1 MKNGIKTL
9 VITLLTIIGG
19 MILAEELN
27 LPANAQVGEMITATL
42 GSLLDG
48 EPYELNW
55 GDGSPTEIFDAEGTS
70 MTFKHAYDF
79 SGVYTVTLNLDG
91 ALVATATITIENP
104 PPDFT
109 VNPSNVLVDETVT
122 ASISNLAATS
132 YMLDWGD
139 GTSESFDGDVGATFI
154 FTHNYSVPG
163 VYTVTLQ
170 DSDFVTL
177 AVEIVVITAPEPPS
191 LELNPNEALINQPV
205 TATLDNLPNEGTL
218 DWGDDATD
226 PAPEG
231 NSTLTHS
238 YSAPGIYTV
247 TLDLPSRAP
256 LIATVTVL
264 IPEPSLKV
272 SPSEALV
279 DQTVTATLGN
289 LAASLNYTLEWGD
302 GEAETVTGETET
314 TLTHNYGSAGVY
326 TIKLLA
332 TGLTPVIKTVSI
344 IVPEPTFSVNPS
356 DVSVSET
363 VTATLG
369 NLLNNLSYNLDWGDT
384 MTEAI
389 TGETSVILKHA
400 YDTPGVYTVRLL
412 DEDGSILAV
421 ETVTVSLPTVSFEVN
436 PTEVLIGQEV
446 KATADNLYTAT
457 FTLDWGDGTTSS
469 FEGALN
475 GTYDETHFYEAAG
488 AYTVRLLDNDGIM
501 LAVETVTVGLPTV
514 NFEVSPTEVLIG
526 QEVKATADN
535 LYAAT
540 FTLDWG
546 DGTTSSFEGA
556 LNGTYD
562 ETHFY
567 DAAGVYTVRLLDNDD
582 GVLDVETVTVGLP
595 AIDFEVSP
603 TEVLIGQEVKAIADN
618 LYAATFTLDWGDGT
632 TSSFEGALNGTYD
645 ETHFYDAA
653 GVYTV
658 RLLDND
664 DGVLDVETVTVGLPA
679 IDFEVSPTEV
689 LIGQEVKAIADNLY
703 AATFTLDWGDG
714 TTSSF
719 EGALNGTYDET
730 HFYEAAGAYTVRL
743 LDNDGIMLAV
753 ETVTVGLPTVN
764 FEVNPTEVLIGQEVK
779 ATADNLYT
787 ATFTLDWGDGT
798 TSSFEGAL
806 NGTYDETH
814 FYEAAGVYTVRLLD
828 NDDGVLDVETVTV
841 SLPAIDFEVSPTEVL
856 IGQEVKATADNL
868 YAATFTLDW
877 GDGTTSSFEGALN
890 GTYDETHFYD
900 AAGVYTVR
908 LLDNDDGVLDVETVT
923 VGLPTVNF
931 EVSPT
936 EVLIGQEVKA
946 TADNL
951 YAATF
956 TLDWGDGTTSSF
968 EGALNGTYDETHF
981 YDAAGV
987 YTVRLLDNDGSTLA
1001 VETVTVN
1008 LPNINFEVNPTEVQT
1023 EQEITATA
1031 DNLYPASFVLDWGD
1045 GTKSPFEGALNATY
1059 QETHSYDAAGV
1070 YVVRLLDTDEVT
1082 LGIETVTVDSSFEVS
1097 SSTLEFTEPEAG
1109 TSITVKQGDNL
1120 EAVLT
1125 LTYQSEG
1132 SVDIEVMLDNNLLEL
1147 VTLTLSPNESSVSTK
1162 LSNIPTNLLGP
1173 HLISAKV
1180 VKTDPTLSPAAPII
1194 IPPVT
1199 YQVTSSIEAET
1210 LDISGFLIKLTEVT
1224 NPVLN
1229 SFSGKGTHELVVG
1242 GVLVGTVEITFANLQ
1257 VALSGTTAKALQGT
1271 VIQTFSPP
1279 LEMNAAVL
1287 GSSSLRIERLRL
1299 IAGGGEAGG
1308 YLDGHVTL
1316 NTVPCLFAKTQVIE
1330 DTYFA
1335 QVNAQ
1340 PSFESAFST
1349 ESINNALSQ
1358 GPLVDSSGQ
1367 ISGSYPNEQVFVDPF
1382 EGKSVGV
1389 MSFVSTPLKPVT
1401 GDLYAQGTMQ
1411 APAIELGCTGV
1422 TLKANQ
1428 NAVIDLSSQ
1437 ESPTNISR
1445 AYGADT
1451 TPPDTGNTWMGFFFP
1466 QTIFPEAN
1474 IALQGDFEAN
1484 LSTPVAYSMGG
1495 FNLNIVIDTKNSF
1508 ELLLSLAAGFELKG
1522 WDVLMDRLE
1531 LGVVQSQVVK
1541 GLGTGNIKLDFF
1553 GDFYPINFNWQPGGK
1568 WTGTTAGKIQ
1578 RLYGKTIVAA
1588 GAGVLLD
1595 NGKLVFPDASWAIGQ
1610 IAEDRSPL
1618 FNTGLLDASP
1628 GNIPPNGNYQASQTY
1643 TGVVYGGSVGVGS
1656 PTATDS
1662 TTPIIVG
1669 LYNDALEASQN
1680 DGLVGIAITNPGLP
1694 SAGGNDL
1701 NTIAGDVLAEPSG
1714 DALNFFD
1721 SYFEVQLPLSNLTLE
1736 PNGNAFL
1743 GGSGSLKKPGS
1754 PPSDG
1759 WRTLWG
1765 QGDLVLLGN
1774 PFPSSYI
1781 GVFREGKRYKLGL
1794 RGKLELG
1801 DLENGEKLPAIPTIM
1816 SYYVKNGKD
1825 DTLEFSEGKLK
1836 TCIRVAMC
1844 VDVDIS
1850 AKEALTLV
1858 SPVQYAQV
1866 GGAGGSDYEFGG
1878 SGKQTVHGL
1887 EVAVGAKFGR
1897 KGGTSYWY
1905 IYSAVGQQD
1914 TPLVATPVLS
1924 FYEFHGGAAY
1934 NMKWELGTFRQEP
1947 IFEAGN
1953 GLQVQAGTIAGLTA
1967 SNGYVFHTDGTLTI
1981 DFNGAVYIYAEG
1993 WFFTTLGDGAFAQ
2006 SQPMAQAYIGID
2018 SKRFLAQGC
2027 VGQTSVPIN
2036 NLNCGQN
2043 RELGIPGV
2051 IRASGWVEL
2060 LAPFEG
2066 DNYHLYVGT
2075 QPSPV
2080 NVTLLSFVS
2089 LNGYV
2094 MTGFIESGKAPNQF
2108 ANSVGQVVGGKIE
2121 WVAEASKSGKVS
2133 FFVGSCSYSYGARAY
2148 ASFEGAIGYT
2158 IAPSFAVAGFVKAA
2172 AGAEAWANG
2181 CGVGVNPGI
2190 NVSISGDIH
2199 FPNPSQFSGKVTGK
2213 LPLPSPLPDI
2223 NLSFPITVSL

>member
-1 MKNGIKTL
+1 MLHLACDLDSKEDGRVKNDTKALI
-9 VITLLTIIGG
+9 VTLLAVVGNL
-19 MILAEELN
+19 ILAEELN
-27 LPANAQVGEMITATL
+27 LPASAHVGETVTAKL
-42 GSLLDG
+42 GDLLDG
-48 EPYELNW
+48 EPYELDW
-55 GDGSPTEIFDAEGTS
+55 GDSSPTEVFDAEGTN

-79 SGVYTVTLNLDG
+79 SGTYTITLNLDG
-91 ALVATATITIENP
+91 VLVTTATITIGNP

-109 VNPSNVLVDETVT
+109 VNPNNVLVAEEVTV
-122 ASISNLAATS
+122 SIGNLAVAP
-132 YMLDWGD
+132 YILDWGD
-139 GTSESFDGDVGATFI
+139 GTSETFDGDVGTTFT

-170 DSDFVTL
+170 DSDFITL
-177 AVEIVVITAPEPPS
+177 AVEPVTVMAPEPPS
-191 LELNPNEALINQPV
+191 LELNPDEVTIGQPV
-205 TATLDNLPNEGTL
+205 TATLSNIPHDSTL
-218 DWGDDATD
+218 DWGDDVTD
-226 PAPEG
+226 SVPEG
-231 NSTLTHS
+231 NSTLTHN
-238 YSAPGIYTV
+238 YSASGIYTI
-247 TLDLPSRAP
+247 TLDLPDLAP
-256 LIATVTVL
+256 LVATVTVL
-264 IPEPSLKV
+264 APEPSLKV

-279 DQTVTATLGN
+279 GQTVTTNLGN
-289 LAASLNYTLEWGD
+289 LAASLSYTLDWGD
-302 GEAETVTGETET
+302 GEAEAVTGETET
-314 TLTHNYGSAGVY
+314 TLTHNYSRAGVY
-326 TIKLLA
+326 TIKLFA
-332 TGLTPVIKTVSI
+332 AGLTPIIETVTI
-344 IVPEPTFSVNPS
+344 VVPEPTFSVNPS
-356 DVSVSET
+356 NVFVSET

-369 NLLNNLSYNLDWGDT
+369 NLLPSLSYNLDWGDT
-384 MTEAI
+384 MTETI
-389 TGETSVILKHA
+389 TDETSTILKHA
-400 YDTPGVYTVRLL
+400 YNAPEVYTVRLL

-421 ETVTVSLPTVSFEVN
+421 ETVTV
-436 PTEVLIGQEV
+436 
-446 KATADNLYTAT
+446 
-457 FTLDWGDGTTSS
+457 
-469 FEGALN
+469 
-475 GTYDETHFYEAAG
+475 
-488 AYTVRLLDNDGIM
+488 
-501 LAVETVTVGLPTV
+501 GLPT
-514 NFEVSPTEVLIG
+514 
-526 QEVKATADN
+526 
-535 LYAAT
+535 
-540 FTLDWG
+540 
-546 DGTTSSFEGA
+546 
-556 LNGTYD
+556 
-562 ETHFY
+562 
-567 DAAGVYTVRLLDNDD
+567 
-582 GVLDVETVTVGLP
+582 
-595 AIDFEVSP
+595 IDFEVSP

-618 LYAATFTLDWGDGT
+618 LYAATFTLDWGDGI
-632 TSSFEGALNGTYD
+632 TSSFEGALDGTYD
-645 ETHFYDAA
+645 ETHFYEAA

-664 DGVLDVETVTVGLPA
+664 GGILAVETVTVSLPT
-679 IDFEVSPTEV
+679 IDFEVSPTET
-689 LIGQEVKAIADNLY
+689 LIGE
-703 AATFTLDWGDG
+703 
-714 TTSSF
+714 
-719 EGALNGTYDET
+719 
-730 HFYEAAGAYTVRL
+730 
-743 LDNDGIMLAV
+743 
-753 ETVTVGLPTVN
+753 
-764 FEVNPTEVLIGQEVK
+764 EVK
-779 ATADNLYT
+779 ATADNLYA

-828 NDDGVLDVETVTV
+828 NDGGILAVETVTV
-841 SLPAIDFEVSPTEVL
+841 GLPTIDFEIGPTEVL
-856 IGQEVKATADNL
+856 IGQEVKAIADNL

-877 GDGTTSSFEGALN
+877 GDGVTSSFEGAL
-890 GTYDETHFYD
+890 GSTYDETHSYE
-900 AAGVYTVR
+900 ATGVYTIR
-908 LLDNDDGVLDVETVT
+908 LLDNDGGTLAVETVT
-923 VGLPTVNF
+923 VGLPT
-931 EVSPT
+931 
-936 EVLIGQEVKA
+936 I
-946 TADNL
+946 D
-951 YAATF
+951 
-956 TLDWGDGTTSSF
+956 
-968 EGALNGTYDETHF
+968 
-981 YDAAGV
+981 
-987 YTVRLLDNDGSTLA
+987 
-1001 VETVTVN
+1001 
-1008 LPNINFEVNPTEVQT
+1008 FEVNPTEIQVG
-1023 EQEITATA
+1023 QEVTATA

-1045 GTKSPFEGALNATY
+1045 GTKSQFEGALNTTY
-1059 QETHSYDAAGV
+1059 QETHAYDAPGV
-1070 YVVRLLDTDEVT
+1070 YLVRLLDINEAI
-1082 LGIETVTVDSSFEVS
+1082 LGVATVTVDSSFEVS

-1109 TSITVKQGDNL
+1109 TNITVKQGDNL

-1132 SVDIEVMLDNNLLEL
+1132 NVDIEVMLDNNLLEL
-1147 VTLTLSPNESSVSTK
+1147 VTLTLSPNESSASTK

-1180 VKTDPTLSPAAPII
+1180 VKTDPTLSLAAPII

-1242 GVLVGTVEITFANLQ
+1242 GVQVGTVEITFANLQ

-1279 LEMNAAVL
+1279 LRMKAAAL
-1287 GSSSLRIERLRL
+1287 GSSSLHIERLRL

-1308 YLDGHVTL
+1308 YLDGSVTL
-1316 NTVPCLFAKTQVIE
+1316 NTVPCLFAKTQVVE

-1358 GPLVDSSGQ
+1358 GPLVDGSGQ
-1367 ISGSYPNEQVFVDPF
+1367 ISGSYPNKQVFVDPF
-1382 EGKSVGV
+1382 EGKSVGS

-1422 TLKANQ
+1422 TLKTNQ

-1437 ESPTNISR
+1437 ESPANLSR

-1451 TPPDTGNTWMGFFFP
+1451 TPPDTGNPWMGFFFP

-1588 GAGVLLD
+1588 GVGVLLD
-1595 NGKLVFPDASWAIGQ
+1595 DGKLVFPDALWAIGQ

-1618 FNTGLLDASP
+1618 FSTGLLDSSP
-1628 GNIPPNGNYQASQTY
+1628 GNIPPNGNYQASQNY
-1643 TGVVYGGSVGVGS
+1643 MGVVYGGSVGVGS

-1662 TTPIIVG
+1662 ATPTIVG

-1714 DALNFFD
+1714 DALNLFD

-1736 PNGNAFL
+1736 PDGNAFL

-1781 GVFREGKRYKLGL
+1781 GVFREGERYKLGL

-1801 DLENGEKLPAIPTIM
+1801 DLENGEKLPAVPMIM
-1816 SYYVKNGKD
+1816 SYYVKDGKD
-1825 DTLEFSEGKLK
+1825 DTLEFSDGKLK

-1850 AKEALTLV
+1850 AKDALASLP
-1858 SPVQYAQV
+1858 PVQYAQL
-1866 GGAGGSDYEFGG
+1866 GGASGSDYEFGG
-1878 SGKQTVHGL
+1878 SGKQTIHGL

-1934 NMKWELGTFRQEP
+1934 NMKWEPGTFRQEP
-1947 IFEAGN
+1947 IFEAGH

-1967 SNGYVFHTDGTLTI
+1967 SNGYVFHIDGTLTI

-2060 LAPFEG
+2060 LTPFEG

-2223 NLSFPITVSL
+2223 SLSFPITVSL